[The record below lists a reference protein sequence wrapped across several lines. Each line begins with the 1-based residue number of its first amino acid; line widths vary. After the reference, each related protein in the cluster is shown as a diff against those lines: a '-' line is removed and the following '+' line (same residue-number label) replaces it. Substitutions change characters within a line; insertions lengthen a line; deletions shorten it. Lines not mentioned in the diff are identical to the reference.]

1 MKTQDIFYVFLVG
14 KGYEGY
20 ELTSQLF
27 SLRLV
32 NSLIS
37 VCTAMYRHIVLCNV

>member
-37 VCTAMYRHIVLCNV
+37 VYCNVQTHCIV